1 MSMPK
6 FKLKRREV
14 KAFLLLFPFVEVHV
28 INTGHVYH
36 VAVLLASVYV
46 VYLIASKKLI
56 LRKKYIPLIAY
67 TIWLML
73 SCYINNLSMIP
84 GLYYGVKLFAFT
96 QVVEYYIQKQEFV
109 FFSVTQKYIAFCMVM
124 TTVFQFLNQDLF
136 GHIELSG
143 NYNNFAFGDN
153 MLGNYYIPFIAICIV
168 MDRMRNREISLKTWI
183 MIAIATI
190 SLLRAWSASSV
201 VGIAIIIVYV
211 LFVYG
216 KKISKIFNPFFV
228 VVTYVVAEVGLVVF
242 NIQNR
247 FSYLIETFL
256 HKNVTLT
263 GRIGIWYNAINNIYN
278 SPVYGHGVT
287 KGGNIKL
294 STTFVGTRT
303 LGAHNIILE
312 VLMQVG
318 YVGLVLW
325 LTFIFASIF
334 LKKKEIKSDEDSYY
348 MLLFFAYV
356 VMIMQL
362 ALGNVYVVFCYF
374 PIILCANV
382 NHLFDKKWNYIKK

>member
-190 SLLRAWSASSV
+190 SLIRAWSASSV
-201 VGIAIIIVYV
+201 VGIAIIIVCY
-211 LFVYG
+211 LFMVR
-216 KKISKIFNPFFV
+216 KFQRS
-228 VVTYVVAEVGLVVF
+228 
-242 NIQNR
+242 
-247 FSYLIETFL
+247 
-256 HKNVTLT
+256 LT
-263 GRIGIWYNAINNIYN
+263 R
-278 SPVYGHGVT
+278 S
-287 KGGNIKL
+287 L
-294 STTFVGTRT
+294 
-303 LGAHNIILE
+303 LL
-312 VLMQVG
+312 L
-318 YVGLVLW
+318 
-325 LTFIFASIF
+325 LTSL
-334 LKKKEIKSDEDSYY
+334 LK
-348 MLLFFAYV
+348 
-356 VMIMQL
+356 
-362 ALGNVYVVFCYF
+362 
-374 PIILCANV
+374 
-382 NHLFDKKWNYIKK
+382 